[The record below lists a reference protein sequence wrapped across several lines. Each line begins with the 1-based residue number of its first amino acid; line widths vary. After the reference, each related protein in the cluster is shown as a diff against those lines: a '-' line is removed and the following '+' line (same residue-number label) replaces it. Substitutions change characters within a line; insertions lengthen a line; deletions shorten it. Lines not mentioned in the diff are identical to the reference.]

1 MIIDMFPAENGDAFL
16 IRFDNKKNIL
26 IDMGYADTYKNHI
39 KDSLLKIKNE
49 NQCIDLLII
58 THIDED
64 HIEGAIEF
72 FKENGSANNPNI
84 IEGKEV
90 WHNSYRHLQFDKK
103 KVCNITNFEKTQLE
117 EIKLSNSRVVSKE
130 INETRQVSAKQ
141 GSTLAGYLY
150 GLGYIDNKWNS
161 SFEGAAVSLDN
172 KNEIEIDD
180 IKINLLSP
188 NTNKLKNLSSLWM
201 EKLRRIDNSFSIS
214 DEEIFDDAYEMYIKK
229 IKPIIDIDEEKN
241 ISYDLTNFEN
251 FIKNDIKQGRKDVS
265 QSNGASIAFIL
276 EYKDKKIL
284 FLGDS
289 HEDIIIEGLKRYKEN
304 REELKFDVVKVS
316 HHGSIK
322 NNFKWIE
329 NIVADNYLISTN
341 GEKHNH
347 PSREVIAK
355 ILKINE
361 QKKTLYFNYPVDI
374 VNDIGK
380 DELKEKYNYSLVVG
394 NGDSSIK
401 IEVSDR

>member
-1 MIIDMFPAENGDAFL
+1 M
-16 IRFDNKKNIL
+16 
-26 IDMGYADTYKNHI
+26 
-39 KDSLLKIKNE
+39 
-49 NQCIDLLII
+49 
-58 THIDED
+58 
-64 HIEGAIEF
+64 
-72 FKENGSANNPNI
+72 
-84 IEGKEV
+84 
-90 WHNSYRHLQFDKK
+90 QFDKK

-150 GLGYIDNKWNS
+150 GLGYKWNS

-172 KNEIEIDD
+172 KNEIELDD

-188 NTNKLKNLSSLWM
+188 NTNKLKNLSNLWM
-201 EKLRRIDNSFSIS
+201 EKLRRIDNGFAIS

-251 FIKNDIKQGRKDVS
+251 FIKNDIKQGRKDAS
-265 QSNGASIAFIL
+265 KSNGASIAFVL

-304 REELKFDVVKVS
+304 GEELKFDVVKVS

-355 ILKINE
+355 ILKVNE

-380 DELKEKYNYSLVVG
+380 DKLKEKYNYSLVVG

>member
-26 IDMGYADTYKNHI
+26 IDMGYTDTYKNHI
-39 KDSLLKIKNE
+39 KDRLLKIKNE

-64 HIEGAIEF
+64 HIEGVIEF
-72 FKENGSANNPNI
+72 LKENGNANNPNI
-84 IEGKEV
+84 VEVKEV
-90 WHNSYRHLQFDKK
+90 WHNSYRHLQFDKE
-103 KVCNITNFEKTQLE
+103 KVCNVTNFEKTQLE
-117 EIKLSNSRVVSKE
+117 EIKLSNSGVISKG
-130 INETRQVSAKQ
+130 INETSQVSARQ

-150 GLGYIDNKWNS
+150 GLGYLNNKWNS
-161 SFEGAAVSLDN
+161 SFKGAAVSLEN
-172 KNEIEIDD
+172 KNEIELDD
-180 IKINLLSP
+180 IKIYILSP
-188 NTNKLKNLSSLWM
+188 GTNKLKNLASLWM
-201 EKLRRIDNSFSIS
+201 EKLRKIDADFSIS

-229 IKPIIDIDEEKN
+229 IKPIIDINEDKN
-241 ISYDLTNFEN
+241 ISCDSTDFET
-251 FIKNDIKQGRKDVS
+251 FIKKNIKQGRKDAS
-265 QSNGASIAFIL
+265 KSNGASIAFVL
-276 EYKDKKIL
+276 EYKYKKLL

-289 HEDIIIEGLKRYKEN
+289 HEDIIMESLERYKEN
-304 REELKFDVVKVS
+304 GKTLKFDVVKVS

-322 NNFKWIE
+322 NNFKWIGD
-329 NIVADNYLISTN
+329 IVADNYLISTN

-355 ILKINE
+355 ILKSNE

-374 VNDIGK
+374 LNDIEK
-380 DELKEKYNYSLVVG
+380 DKLKEKYNYSLVVG
-394 NGDSSIK
+394 NRDSSLQ

>member
-84 IEGKEV
+84 IEVKEV

-380 DELKEKYNYSLVVG
+380 DELKEKYNYSRVVG

>member
-84 IEGKEV
+84 IEVKEV

-103 KVCNITNFEKTQLE
+103 KVCNITDFEKTQLE

-130 INETRQVSAKQ
+130 INETRQVSARQ

-150 GLGYIDNKWNS
+150 GLGYINNKWNS
-161 SFEGAAVSLDN
+161 SFKGAAVSLDN

-180 IKINLLSP
+180 IKIYLLSP
-188 NTNKLKNLSSLWM
+188 DTNKLKNLSSLWM
-201 EKLRRIDNSFSIS
+201 KRLRKIDADFSIS

-241 ISYDLTNFEN
+241 ISYDLTNFET
-251 FIKNDIKQGRKDVS
+251 FIKKDIKQGRKDS
-265 QSNGASIAFIL
+265 SKSNGASIAFVL
-276 EYKDKKIL
+276 EYKEKRIL

-304 REELKFDVVKVS
+304 GKTLSFDVVKVS

-329 NIVADNYLISTN
+329 DIVADNYLISTN

-355 ILKINE
+355 ILKVNE
-361 QKKTLYFNYPVDI
+361 KKKTLYFNYPVDI

-380 DELKEKYNYSLVVG
+380 DKLKEKYNYSLVVG
-394 NGDSSIK
+394 NRDSSLQ

>member
-26 IDMGYADTYKNHI
+26 IDMGYIDTYKNYI
-39 KDSLLKIKNE
+39 KDRLLKIKDE

-84 IEGKEV
+84 IEVKEV
-90 WHNSYRHLQFDKK
+90 WHNSYRHLQFNKE
-103 KVCNITNFEKTQLE
+103 KVCNVTNFEKTQLE
-117 EIKLSNSRVVSKE
+117 EIKLSNSGVISKGMD
-130 INETRQVSAKQ
+130 ETSHVSARQ

-150 GLGYIDNKWNS
+150 GLGYLNNKWNS
-161 SFEGAAVSLDN
+161 SFKGAAVSLDN
-172 KNEIEIDD
+172 KNEIELDG
-180 IKINLLSP
+180 IKIYILSP
-188 NTNKLKNLSSLWM
+188 GTNKLKNLSSLWL
-201 EKLRRIDNSFSIS
+201 EKLRKMDADFSIS

-229 IKPIIDIDEEKN
+229 IKPIIDINEDKN
-241 ISYDLTNFEN
+241 ISCESTDFET
-251 FIKNDIKQGRKDVS
+251 FIKKNIKQGRKDES
-265 QSNGASIAFIL
+265 KSNGSSIAFVL
-276 EYKDKKIL
+276 EYEGKKLL

-289 HEDIIIEGLKRYKEN
+289 HEDIIMESLARYKEN
-304 REELKFDVVKVS
+304 GKTLKFDVVKVS

-329 NIVADNYLISTN
+329 DIVADNYLISTN
-341 GEKHNH
+341 GENHNH

-355 ILKINE
+355 ILKFNE

-374 VNDIGK
+374 LNDIEK
-380 DELKEKYNYSLVVG
+380 DNLKEEYNYSIVVG
-394 NGDSSIK
+394 NRDSSLQ
-401 IEVSDR
+401 IEVSNR

>member
-26 IDMGYADTYKNHI
+26 IDMGYTDTYKNHI
-39 KDSLLKIKNE
+39 KDRLLKIKDE
-49 NQCIDLLII
+49 NQWIDLLII

-84 IEGKEV
+84 IEVKEV
-90 WHNSYRHLQFDKK
+90 WHNSYRHLQFDKEK
-103 KVCNITNFEKTQLE
+103 ICNVTNFEKTQLE
-117 EIKLSNSRVVSKE
+117 EIKLSNSGVISKG
-130 INETRQVSAKQ
+130 INETSQVSARQ

-150 GLGYIDNKWNS
+150 GLGYINNEWNS
-161 SFEGAAVSLDN
+161 SFKGAAVSLDN
-172 KNEIEIDD
+172 KNEIELDD
-180 IKINLLSP
+180 IKIYILSP
-188 NTNKLKNLSSLWM
+188 GTNKLKNLSSLWM
-201 EKLRRIDNSFSIS
+201 EKLRKIDVDFSIS

-229 IKPIIDIDEEKN
+229 IKPIIDINEDKN
-241 ISYDLTNFEN
+241 ISCDSTDFGT
-251 FIKNDIKQGRKDVS
+251 FIKKNIKQGRKDVS
-265 QSNGASIAFIL
+265 KSNGASIAFVL

-289 HEDIIIEGLKRYKEN
+289 HEDIIMESLERYKEN
-304 REELKFDVVKVS
+304 GKTLKFDVVKVS

-329 NIVADNYLISTN
+329 DIVADNYLISTN

-355 ILKINE
+355 ILKSNK
-361 QKKTLYFNYPVDI
+361 QKKTLYFNYPVSI
-374 VNDIGK
+374 TNYIGR
-380 DELKEKYNYSLVVG
+380 DELKKKYNYSLIVG
-394 NGDSSIK
+394 NKDSSLQ
-401 IEVSDR
+401 IEVSEK

>member
-72 FKENGSANNPNI
+72 FKENGSADNPNI
-84 IEGKEV
+84 IEVKEV

-103 KVCNITNFEKTQLE
+103 KICNITGFEKTQLE

-130 INETRQVSAKQ
+130 INETRQVSARQ

-150 GLGYIDNKWNS
+150 GLGYVNNKWNS
-161 SFEGAAVSLDN
+161 SFKGAAVNLDN
-172 KNEIEIDD
+172 KNEIDD
-180 IKINLLSP
+180 IKIYLLSP
-188 NTNKLKNLSSLWM
+188 DTNKLKNLSSLWM
-201 EKLRRIDNSFSIS
+201 KRLRKIDADFSIS

-229 IKPIIDIDEEKN
+229 VKPISEIDEDKN
-241 ISYDLTNFEN
+241 ISYDLTNFET
-251 FIKNDIKQGRKDVS
+251 FIKKDIKQGRKDS
-265 QSNGASIAFIL
+265 SKSNGASIAFVL
-276 EYKDKKIL
+276 EYKEKRIL

-304 REELKFDVVKVS
+304 GKTLKFDVVKVS

-329 NIVADNYLISTN
+329 DIVADNYLISTN

-347 PSREVIAK
+347 PSIEVIAK
-355 ILKINE
+355 ILKVNE

-374 VNDIGK
+374 VNNIGK
-380 DELKEKYNYSLVVG
+380 DKLKEKYNYSLVVG
-394 NGDSSIK
+394 NRDSSLQ